1 MNRLLGFALFGA
13 IGGLLL
19 SGARA
24 QASCLVNSTSGP
36 LTQYAGRAID
46 VLNSPLSSADLRSSG
61 DCLLTRDSRTGLE
74 WLDLTATFGQ
84 GYGAVNSDYVTK
96 DGFRLAMGG
105 ELTTLFQNAVVQ
117 ARITNEPGATDRPVP
132 VGTIG
137 EISLLTAALGS
148 SVTSNTPLGIA
159 FTAYGVYGTPRV
171 STVRDSPFAPIDPN
185 NREISL
191 GSYFLAQTFRE
202 PVPPFQTATDT
213 SLGGVINTRDVVV
226 RDVSGQGTP
235 VGAFLVR
242 SSNVQAVPSPSL
254 LPGMF
259 GLMVAMRKRLKAGAL
274 KPETLKPETLK
285 PEALKSDS

>member
-19 SGARA
+19 SGAQA

-61 DCLLTRDSRTGLE
+61 DCLLTRDARTGLE

-84 GYGAVNSDYVTK
+84 GYGAINSDYVTK
-96 DGFRLAMGG
+96 DGFRLATGA

-148 SVTSNTPLGIA
+148 TVSSSTSSQIT
-159 FTAYGVYGTPRV
+159 FTAYGVYGTPQV
-171 STVRDSPFAPIDPN
+171 STVRESPFAPIYPN
-185 NREISL
+185 GQVITVA
-191 GSYFLAQTFRE
+191 SYFLAQSLAA
-202 PVPPFQTATDT
+202 PVPPFQAFAESTLLRGT
-213 SLGGVINTRDVVV
+213 INTQETSIGEL
-226 RDVSGQGTP
+226 SGSRP

-242 SSNVQAVPSPSL
+242 SSEVQAVPTPSL
-254 LPGMF
+254 LPGML
-259 GLMVAMRKRLKAGAL
+259 GLMAAMRKRLKPDGLKADGL
-274 KPETLKPETLK
+274 KPDGLTS
-285 PEALKSDS
+285 EA